1 VPERARAV
9 RGPVS
14 VYYFDLITENLGPD
28 APRSA
33 ALLSRRNGEVLAFEA
48 LNLADG
54 KRTISDVRDTL
65 SALYGPV
72 PLVEVAEYFDLLA
85 RAKAVIWR

>member
-1 VPERARAV
+1 M
-9 RGPVS
+9 GP
-14 VYYFDLITENLGPD
+14 TG
-28 APRSA
+28 AA

-72 PLVEVAEYFDLLA
+72 PVPEVAEYFELLA
-85 RAKAVIWR
+85 RAKAVTWH